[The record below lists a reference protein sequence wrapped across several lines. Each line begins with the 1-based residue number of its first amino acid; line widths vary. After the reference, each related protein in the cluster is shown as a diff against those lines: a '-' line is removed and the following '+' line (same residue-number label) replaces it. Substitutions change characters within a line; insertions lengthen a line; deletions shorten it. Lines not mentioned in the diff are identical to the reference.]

1 MSEWL
6 RIKVVKGEKKKKN
19 KVGKQPSNGEENLP
33 LRFQVKYFLKAV
45 SNKEPAL

>member
-1 MSEWL
+1 MASYKSSE
-6 RIKVVKGEKKKKN
+6 RGKKKKN

>member
-1 MSEWL
+1 MASYKSSE
-6 RIKVVKGEKKKKN
+6 RGKKKN